1 MKHKTKH
8 EEDKIEKNIEEI
20 ENKTEESVP
29 AKEELGISEI
39 EQLKLEN
46 DILQKELDDYKDRL
60 VRKIAEFDN
69 YKKRTENEQSN
80 LIRYSGEAFLRRIL
94 PFVDDFER
102 VVKYINSENVEL
114 SSVKEGI
121 NLVHEKLFKLFD
133 EQGINKIEAIGKPF
147 DVHYHEAVMQRN
159 EDGVEP
165 LTVLEEIETGY
176 IYKDRVLRHSKVIV
190 SSENQAE

>member
-1 MKHKTKH
+1 MKHKSKH
-8 EEDKIEKNIEEI
+8 EEDKIELNKEEI
-20 ENKTEESVP
+20 ENKVEESIPVTEESGVP
-29 AKEELGISEI
+29 EI
-39 EQLKLEN
+39 EQLKIET
-46 DILQKELDDYKDRL
+46 DKLQRELDDYKDRL

-80 LIRYSGEAFLRRIL
+80 LIRYSGESFVKRIL

-121 NLVHEKLFKLFD
+121 NLVHDKLFKLFD
-133 EQGINKIEAIGKPF
+133 EQGINKIEAVGKPF
-147 DVHYHEAVMQRN
+147 DVHYHEAIMQRSEN
-159 EDGVEP
+159 GVEP